1 MNSIL
6 DITIHLASDKDAALV
21 AELSQ
26 QTFYETFAPY
36 NTRENMDKFM
46 KEQFTREELEKEVL
60 TAGNIFLLAYIRE
73 EAVGY
78 MRIREGERFSEFG
91 TMPSMEIV
99 RIYALKSSIGTGV
112 GKALMEKS
120 LAIARETGK
129 KIVWLGVWE
138 KNERAI
144 DFYAKWGFRRFGEH
158 DFLLGNDLQT
168 DWLMMKELEA

>member
-1 MNSIL
+1 MNPAS
-6 DITIHLASDKDAALV
+6 DITIRFASANDANLV

-36 NTRENMDKFM
+36 NTPENMDKFM
-46 KEQFTREELEKEVL
+46 KEQFTHEELEKEVL
-60 TAGNIFLLAYIRE
+60 TAGNIFLLAYIRDE
-73 EAVGY
+73 VVGY
-78 MRIREGERFSEFG
+78 VRIREGERFPQFG
-91 TMPSMEIV
+91 TLPSMEIV
-99 RIYALKSSIGTGV
+99 RIYALQSSIGTGV

-120 LAIARETGK
+120 ITLARGSGK

-144 DFYAKWGFRRFGEH
+144 RFYTKWGFRRFGEH

-168 DWLMMKELEA
+168 DWLMMKQLDP